1 MKRIL
6 FLCILLFMA
15 EASFSQELLP
25 VIDGSLR
32 VPIDTSMLKKGIEKM
47 KACPPKSIEKEI
59 RNFSPAYLQDMI
71 EMNYLEIYVDT
82 IQNTIKCRVDT
93 TSFLVYVPQRKD
105 KMFFWKT
112 TSKYFTPVNNYDTKL
127 FASAL
132 YKHHRVGY
140 DPAFHVS
147 LLPNQFP
154 KFSILGF
161 RIKNGQY
168 AFLEVGSSKLFPSHK
183 CLLDY
188 YFGSLESYIESYRNR
203 LRYKNEAPKYAK
215 QIYQ

>member
-6 FLCILLFMA
+6 FLCILLFMV
-15 EASFSQELLP
+15 EASFSQNLP
-25 VIDGSLR
+25 VINDDLR
-32 VPIDTSMLKKGIEKM
+32 VPIDESILREGIAKM
-47 KACPPKSIEKEI
+47 KVSCHESIEKEI
-59 RNFSPAYLQDMI
+59 RNFSPDYLQDMLA
-71 EMNYLEIYVDT
+71 MNYLEIYADT
-82 IQNTIKCRVDT
+82 IQNSIKCRVDT

-132 YKHHRVGY
+132 YKHHRAGY

-161 RIKNGQY
+161 RMKNGQY
-168 AFLEVGSSKLFPSHK
+168 AFLEVGSPKLFPSLK

-188 YFGSLESYIESYRNR
+188 YFGSPESYIESYRNR